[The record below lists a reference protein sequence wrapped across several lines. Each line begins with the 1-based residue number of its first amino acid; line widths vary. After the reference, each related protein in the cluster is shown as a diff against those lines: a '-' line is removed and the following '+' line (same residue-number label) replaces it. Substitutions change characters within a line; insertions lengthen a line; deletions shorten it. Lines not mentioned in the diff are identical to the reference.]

1 MAQTKTTT
9 KKKSSGSGSKSSG
22 SKSRG
27 TKSSAR
33 GSQSKSSGRPGASR
47 GSSTAKRSSSS
58 TRSRGSTK
66 AKSRST
72 GSGAPSRS
80 RTAGKTKSGGARRK
94 SSAPAKSRQA
104 TQSASNG
111 GGGVLDKVKGPATA
125 VGAALIGV
133 AGGVAASRNGKR
145 GSGLLSR
152 GHGPKLSLPKPNSK
166 TGIGKALSAPAL
178 KKSLKG
184 ISLPKPDGSMI
195 DWVEEKA
202 KGVGDAGYRVAEMT
216 SDARRVKKA
225 VSGEK

>member
-1 MAQTKTTT
+1 MAQTKTTA

-22 SKSRG
+22 SSKS

-72 GSGAPSRS
+72 GSGSSSRS
-80 RTAGKTKSGGARRK
+80 RTASKTKSGGARRK
-94 SSAPAKSRQA
+94 SGASAKSRQA
-104 TQSASNG
+104 AQSASNG

-145 GSGLLSR
+145 GSGLLSK
-152 GHGPKLSLPKPNSK
+152 GHGSKLSLPKPNSK
-166 TGIGKALSAPAL
+166 SGIGKALSAPAL
-178 KKSLKG
+178 KKSLKS
-184 ISLPKPDGSMI
+184 INLPKPDASMI

-202 KGVGDAGYRVAEMT
+202 KGVGDAGYRVADMT

-225 VSGEK
+225 VSGGK

>member
-1 MAQTKTTT
+1 MAQTKTTA

-22 SKSRG
+22 SSKS

-72 GSGAPSRS
+72 GSGSSSRS
-80 RTAGKTKSGGARRK
+80 RTASKTKSGGTRRK
-94 SSAPAKSRQA
+94 SGASAKSRQA
-104 TQSASNG
+104 TQSASN

-145 GSGLLSR
+145 GSGLLSK
-152 GHGPKLSLPKPNSK
+152 GHGSKLSLPKPNSK
-166 TGIGKALSAPAL
+166 SGIGKALSAPAL
-178 KKSLKG
+178 KKSLKS
-184 ISLPKPDGSMI
+184 INLPKPDASMI

-202 KGVGDAGYRVAEMT
+202 KGVGDAGYRVADMT

-225 VSGEK
+225 VSGGK